1 MHVKCYHCDEA
12 IPRGFNAVL
21 TILGEDKKFCCYGC
35 LAIAETIVSG
45 GLENFYQHRT
55 KASEKPDSLSQSQQD
70 EIHLYDDKT
79 LQEDFVETIDGI
91 SETHLSIGSI
101 TCAACIWLLEREI
114 NSLDGIKQF
123 SINHTNHRAA
133 LSWNDAQCSL
143 STVLLKV
150 RKLGYKA
157 RPYQDDLVKRQA
169 KLDKRISIFRI
180 AVAGI
185 ATMQNMMF
193 SLPLYLGSESS
204 IDSEF
209 VALFRWVSLIMCTP
223 VVFFSALPF
232 LKAALRD
239 IRTRHLTMDL
249 PVSLAILAAYTAST
263 YITVFSSS
271 HLESDVYFDSVAMFT
286 FFLLLGRFFEMQT
299 RHKHLN
305 SDADFNQLL
314 PATARVKTADGEI
327 SKPAHKIEVGDILI
341 INQGEIAPADGIV
354 LEGQSRFD
362 ESALTGEFLP
372 INKTIGSVVNG
383 GTANVENTILIAT
396 TSTPKHSRVSAII
409 RMLDQAHHEKPQTVQ
424 LADIVASYFVAF
436 VLISATIAGVF
447 WYFIEPE
454 AVFTTVLSI
463 LVVTCPCALSLATP
477 TAMTSVNTFLRSK
490 GLLIAKSHTLEAM
503 SNTTDIIF
511 DKTGTLTEGKLQ
523 LSSTNTFNGA
533 NKSITL
539 TIAAALESHSR
550 HPIASAFKHYFK
562 ESANKVETT
571 LGYGLQGS
579 FEGKSYRLGNLSFAL
594 NNTPAKDKISESH
607 GVHIFLSEL
616 SESKQYTLLAQFEL
630 SDTLREESLSCVKA
644 FQAQGIQVHILSG
657 DHLNSVQHIAQQLGI
672 EHIQAAQSPEQKLY
686 YVRKL
691 QQENKEVAMV
701 GDGINDLPVLSGA
714 RLSIAMGGASDITKL
729 NSDAVLLNSHMSILN
744 LAFQSADRAR
754 KIIKQNMVWA
764 IGYNL
769 LMLPLAAMGLVPPY
783 FAALGMSLSS
793 LIVVFNSLRLKS

>member
-1 MHVKCYHCDEA
+1 
-12 IPRGFNAVL
+12 
-21 TILGEDKKFCCYGC
+21 
-35 LAIAETIVSG
+35 
-45 GLENFYQHRT
+45 
-55 KASEKPDSLSQSQQD
+55 
-70 EIHLYDDKT
+70 
-79 LQEDFVETIDGI
+79 
-91 SETHLSIGSI
+91 
-101 TCAACIWLLEREI
+101 
-114 NSLDGIKQF
+114 
-123 SINHTNHRAA
+123 
-133 LSWNDAQCSL
+133 
-143 STVLLKV
+143 
-150 RKLGYKA
+150 
-157 RPYQDDLVKRQA
+157 
-169 KLDKRISIFRI
+169 
-180 AVAGI
+180 
-185 ATMQNMMF
+185 
-193 SLPLYLGSESS
+193 
-204 IDSEF
+204 
-209 VALFRWVSLIMCTP
+209 
-223 VVFFSALPF
+223 
-232 LKAALRD
+232 
-239 IRTRHLTMDL
+239 
-249 PVSLAILAAYTAST
+249 
-263 YITVFSSS
+263 
-271 HLESDVYFDSVAMFT
+271 
-286 FFLLLGRFFEMQT
+286 
-299 RHKHLN
+299 
-305 SDADFNQLL
+305 
-314 PATARVKTADGEI
+314 
-327 SKPAHKIEVGDILI
+327 
-341 INQGEIAPADGIV
+341 
-354 LEGQSRFD
+354 
-362 ESALTGEFLP
+362 
-372 INKTIGSVVNG
+372 
-383 GTANVENTILIAT
+383 
-396 TSTPKHSRVSAII
+396 
-409 RMLDQAHHEKPQTVQ
+409 MLDQAHHEKPQTVQ

-672 EHIQAAQSPEQKLY
+672 KHIQAAQSPEQKLY

>member
-1 MHVKCYHCDEA
+1 MPEKCYHCDEV

-21 TILGEDKKFCCYGC
+21 TISDKQQAFCCYGC

-45 GLENFYQHRT
+45 GLENFYLHRT
-55 KASEKPDSLSQSQQD
+55 KASEKPDILSQSQQD
-70 EIHLYDDKT
+70 ELHLYDDKA
-79 LQEDFVETIDGI
+79 LQEDFVTIKEGI

-114 NSLDGIKQF
+114 NKINGIHRF
-123 SINHTNHRAA
+123 TINHTSHRAILEWA
-133 LSWNDAQCSL
+133 DDECLL
-143 STVLLKV
+143 STILLKI

-157 RPYQDDLVKRQA
+157 RPYQDDLAKKQAQSEKRT
-169 KLDKRISIFRI
+169 SIFRI
-180 AVAGI
+180 AIAGI

-193 SLPLYLGSESS
+193 SLPLYLGTESS
-204 IDSEF
+204 IDPEF
-209 VALFRWVSLIMCTP
+209 IALFRWVSLIMCTP
-223 VVFFSALPF
+223 VVFFSASPF
-232 LKAALRD
+232 FKAALRD
-239 IRTRHLTMDL
+239 IKTRHLTMDL
-249 PVSLAILAAYTAST
+249 PVSLAILAAYSASAF
-263 YITVFSSS
+263 ITVFSDNN
-271 HLESDVYFDSVAMFT
+271 LDSDVYFDSVAMFT

-314 PATARVKTADGEI
+314 PATARVKTSDGEI
-327 SKPAHKIEVGDILI
+327 SKPAHKIEIGDVLI
-341 INQGEIAPADGIV
+341 IHQGQISPADGIV
-354 LEGQSRFD
+354 VEGQSRFD

-383 GTANVENTILIAT
+383 GTANVENTILIET
-396 TSTPKHSRVSAII
+396 TATPKHSRVAAII
-409 RMLDQAHHEKPQTVQ
+409 RMLDQAQHEKPQTVQ

-436 VLISATIAGVF
+436 VLISAAITGVF
-447 WYFIEPE
+447 WYFIDPE
-454 AVFTTVLSI
+454 AVFPTVLSI

-477 TAMTSVNTFLRSK
+477 TAMTSVNTFLRDK
-490 GLLIAKSHTLEAM
+490 GLLMAKGHALEAM
-503 SNTTDIIF
+503 NSTTDIIF

-523 LSSTNTFNGA
+523 LSRTTIYNEQDKQEA
-533 NKSITL
+533 Q

-550 HPIASAFKHYFK
+550 HPIARAFKPYFIEK
-562 ESANKVETT
+562 ADQVETT

-579 FEGKSYRLGNLSFAL
+579 FKGKTYRLGNIAFVL
-594 NNTPAKDKISESH
+594 NNAPPRDKINEPL
-607 GVHIFLSEL
+607 GAHIFLSEL
-616 SESKQYTLLAQFEL
+616 SEDKQYTLLAQFEL

-644 FQAQGIQVHILSG
+644 FQAQGIKVHILSG
-657 DHLNSVQHIAQQLGI
+657 DHLNSVQHIAHQLGI
-672 EHIQAAQSPEQKLY
+672 KHIKAAQSPEQKLN

-691 QQENKEVAMV
+691 QQDNKEVAMV

-729 NSDAVLLNSHMSILN
+729 NSDAVLLNSHMSVLN
-744 LAFQSADRAR
+744 LAFQSANRAR
-754 KIIKQNMVWA
+754 KIIKQNMAWA

-793 LIVVFNSLRLKS
+793 LVVVFNSLRLKS

>member
-1 MHVKCYHCDEA
+1 MPETCYHCDEL
-12 IPRGFNAVL
+12 IPRGFNAAL
-21 TILGEDKKFCCYGC
+21 TISGQQQAFCCYGC

-55 KASEKPDSLSQSQQD
+55 QASEKPDPFNQSQQD

-79 LQEDFVETIDGI
+79 LQEDFVTINEGI

-114 NSLDGIKQF
+114 NNIEGIHRF
-123 SINHTNHRAA
+123 TINHTSHRAILTWA
-133 LSWNDAQCSL
+133 DNECSL
-143 STVLLKV
+143 STVLLKI

-157 RPYQDDLVKRQA
+157 HPYQDDLAKKQAQIEKRM
-169 KLDKRISIFRI
+169 SIFRI
-180 AVAGI
+180 AIAGI

-193 SLPLYLGSESS
+193 SLPLYLGGASS
-204 IDSEF
+204 IDPEF
-209 VALFRWVSLIMCTP
+209 IALFRWVSLIMCTP
-223 VVFFSALPF
+223 VVFFSAWPF

-239 IRTRHLTMDL
+239 VQTRHLTMDL
-249 PVSLAILAAYTAST
+249 PVSIAILAAYSASS
-263 YITVFSSS
+263 YITLFSSIN
-271 HLESDVYFDSVAMFT
+271 LESDVYFDSVAMFT

-305 SDADFNQLL
+305 SDVEFNQLL
-314 PATARVKTADGEI
+314 PATARVQTPDGEI
-327 SKPAHKIEVGDILI
+327 SKPAHKIEIGDVLI
-341 INQGEIAPADGIV
+341 IHQGQTAPADGIV

-372 INKTIGSVVNG
+372 INKTVGSVVNG

-396 TSTPKHSRVSAII
+396 TATPKHSRVAAII
-409 RMLDQAHHEKPQTVQ
+409 RMLDQAQHEKPQTVQ

-436 VLISATIAGVF
+436 VLVSASIAGVF

-454 AVFTTVLSI
+454 AVFSTVLSI

-490 GLLIAKSHTLEAM
+490 GLLMAKGHTIEAM
-503 SNTTDIIF
+503 NSTTDIIF

-523 LSSTNTFNGA
+523 LSNTNTFNQMNEFNA
-533 NKSITL
+533 L
-539 TIAAALESHSR
+539 TVAAALESHSR
-550 HPIASAFKHYFK
+550 HPIANAFKPYFK
-562 ESANKVETT
+562 EKANQVETT

-579 FEGKSYRLGNLSFAL
+579 LKGKTYRLGNIAFAL
-594 NNTPAKDKISESH
+594 NNVTPRDEIDEPL
-607 GVHIFLSEL
+607 GVHIFLSEV
-616 SESKQYTLLAQFEL
+616 SGDKQYTLLAQFEL
-630 SDTLREESLSCVKA
+630 SDTLREESLSCVKS

-657 DHLNSVQHIAQQLGI
+657 DHLNSVQHIAHQLGI
-672 EHIQAAQSPEQKLY
+672 KHVKAAQSPEQKLN

-729 NSDAVLLNSHMSILN
+729 NSDAVLLNSHMSVLN
-744 LAFQSADRAR
+744 LAFQSANRTR
-754 KIIKQNMVWA
+754 KIIKQNMTWA

-769 LMLPLAAMGLVPPY
+769 LMLPLAAMGMIPPY

-793 LIVVFNSLRLKS
+793 LVVVFNSLRLKS

>member
-672 EHIQAAQSPEQKLY
+672 KHIQAAQSPEQKLY

-754 KIIKQNMVWA
+754 KVIKQNMVWA